1 MIKTKIAV
9 VCKLMPLYR
18 LAVFQKLSSM
28 KNEYEFTF
36 FGDTKKQSGIENID
50 WKQTDQL
57 TGERLRWIKTKNFF
71 YKPELLLWQTGIIN
85 KILFSKYKVF
95 IFEGGVSHI
104 PIWLF
109 SFLCRIFNKKVIFWT
124 HGMRGKDK
132 GLKKYIRILFFK
144 YLPDGI
150 LLYGH
155 YQEKIMIAE
164 RFNPKKNFV
173 IYNSLQSDVQFEIL
187 KKIPINEIQIEKQ
200 QIFKNNDAFTLIFIG
215 RLVKE
220 KGVAEILKAS
230 KKLKERGLITNCIFI
245 GDGPEKQSLQF
256 FCEENGLIDN
266 IFFAGSIY
274 NEEQIAKYFS
284 MSDLMISPGN
294 VGLNCIHSLGYGV
307 PVITHD
313 NFIYQ
318 NPEVEA
324 ITEDQTGVFYI
335 YNDFENMVKKL
346 ESWIRKERNKHNIS
360 LQCQEIVR
368 KIYNPDYH
376 ANRIVYS
383 IKQILENDL

>member
-1 MIKTKIAV
+1 MNKTKIAV
-9 VCKLMPLYR
+9 VCKLMPRYR
-18 LAVFQKLSSM
+18 LGVFQKLSSL
-28 KNEYEFTF
+28 KNEYEFAF
-36 FGDTKKQSGIENID
+36 FGDTKEQAGIENID
-50 WKQTDQL
+50 WKQTDPL

-71 YKPELLLWQTGIIN
+71 YRPELLLWQTGIIN

-109 SFLCRIFNKKVIFWT
+109 AFLCRIFNKKVIFWT
-124 HGMRGKDK
+124 HGLKGQDK
-132 GLKKYIRILFFK
+132 GFKKFIRKLFFK

-164 RFNPKKNFV
+164 RFNPKKLFV
-173 IYNSLQSDVQFEIL
+173 IYNSLLSSVQFEIL
-187 KKIPINEIQIEKQ
+187 KKIPFNESQIEKQ
-200 QIFKNNDAFTLIFIG
+200 QIFKNKDAFTLIFIG
-215 RLVKE
+215 RLVE
-220 KGVAEILKAS
+220 AKGIAEILKAS

-245 GDGPEKQSLQF
+245 GDGPAEQSLQF

-266 IFFAGSIY
+266 IFFAGCIY
-274 NEEQIAKYFS
+274 NEQEIAKYFS

-307 PVITHD
+307 PVMTHD

-324 ITEDQTGVFYI
+324 IAEDQTGVFYK
-335 YNDFENMVKKL
+335 YNDFENMVDKL
-346 ESWIRKERNKHNIS
+346 ESWIRKEKNKHNIS
-360 LQCQEIVR
+360 LQCQEIIR

-376 ANRIVYS
+376 ANRIVHA
-383 IKQILENDL
+383 IKQILENEN